1 LEKAALSNLFAQG
14 YLFSSSL
21 LSSVGYIYLTYCQ
34 THKMSAYNDED
45 IQEIACKEQR
55 RNRDK
60 NPEVEFARIEFG
72 TTMAAVSLLY

>member
-1 LEKAALSNLFAQG
+1 
-14 YLFSSSL
+14 
-21 LSSVGYIYLTYCQ
+21 
-34 THKMSAYNDED
+34 MSAYNDED